1 MPCTLRL
8 DDQFYSPAGVV
19 VSDKLDRKGGLPLK
33 CCNNNGEAM
42 KLSKR
47 GKTPCELLDATGG
60 LRLTLRQGLRY
71 VDPLLEIHRCR
82 AGVVYIY

>member
-1 MPCTLRL
+1 
-8 DDQFYSPAGVV
+8 
-19 VSDKLDRKGGLPLK
+19 
-33 CCNNNGEAM
+33 M